1 MNIVFMGTPDFAS
14 TALEKL
20 ISSGERV
27 TLAVTQPDR
36 AKGRGKEVSISPVKA
51 CALEHGIEVFQP
63 EKVREEAAVK
73 RIREEAPDII
83 VVAAFGQILSK
94 EILEI
99 PKYGCVNIHAS
110 LLPEYRGAAP
120 IQQCI
125 LDGKKE
131 TGVTIMQMDE
141 GLDTGDILLQRS
153 IPIADD
159 ETGGSLFDKLAELG
173 AGLITEALPMI
184 MDGSLKSVKQDG
196 SKASYVK
203 MLKKDS
209 GCLDFSK
216 DAYEL
221 ERMIRAMD
229 PWPSAYTKYGK
240 KGLKIWKAHVIKEE
254 ISGAISKIGE
264 ITDITKDSFTVKCGK
279 NSLVI
284 EELQL
289 EGKKRMSCHD
299 FLLGTKP
306 EPGEILG

>member
-1 MNIVFMGTPDFAS
+1 M
-14 TALEKL
+14 
-20 ISSGERV
+20 
-27 TLAVTQPDR
+27 Q
-36 AKGRGKEVSISPVKA
+36 
-51 CALEHGIEVFQP
+51 
-63 EKVREEAAVK
+63 
-73 RIREEAPDII
+73 RIREEAPDLI

-120 IQQCI
+120 IQQSI

-173 AGLITEALPMI
+173 AGLITEALPKI
-184 MDGSLKSVKQDG
+184 KEGSLKAEKQDG

-209 GCLDFSK
+209 GRLDFSK
-216 DAYEL
+216 DACEL

-229 PWPSAYTKYGK
+229 PWPSAYTKFGK
-240 KGLKIWKAHVIKEE
+240 KTLKIWKACVIKED
-254 ISGAISKIGE
+254 ITSDIKKNGE
-264 ITDITKDSFTVKCGK
+264 ITNITKDYFTVKCGK

-299 FLLGTKP
+299 FLLGTRP
-306 EPGEILG
+306 ETGEVLG